1 MKKISE
7 RVSLKWRFFIYL
19 TVFTLVML
27 VLLWLFEIVF
37 LDHFYKDIK
46 IREIKSA
53 SVEAEAALQQ
63 RDYSDALSAL
73 SAQKDVCIL
82 VATQDAYVLASEEAS
97 ASCMIH
103 KMSRQHFLE
112 LWQKAEA
119 NDGLY
124 LIRFVMQSPKG
135 FGDQKEKAHAPEGFL
150 LVRLVT
156 LYDGSRAA
164 VLLNSVISPV
174 DATVSTLQV
183 LVLVIMAIML
193 AVALLLAFYMS
204 RKTARPIE
212 RLNEAAKQLSE
223 ARFLP
228 PVEGGGY
235 REINELN
242 ITLSKAAEDLNKTE
256 ALRRE
261 LLANVSHDLRTPLTM
276 ISGYAEVMRDLPGE
290 NTPEN
295 LQVIIDETRRLTA
308 LVNDLLDLSKL
319 QSGSA
324 PFRPEKI
331 NLTQCIREILS
342 RYAKL
347 VDADGFRIVFE
358 ADTDAYVS
366 GDELHLSQVLYNL
379 INNAIDFTGEDKTV
393 RIRQTVHN
401 GTVRIEVIDSGSGIE
416 PDKLK
421 DIWERYYKVDKEHR
435 RFRVGT
441 GLGLSIA
448 RSVLEEHQARYG
460 VESTLGKG
468 SVFWFSLPQAE

>member
-1 MKKISE
+1 
-7 RVSLKWRFFIYL
+7 
-19 TVFTLVML
+19 
-27 VLLWLFEIVF
+27 
-37 LDHFYKDIK
+37 
-46 IREIKSA
+46 
-53 SVEAEAALQQ
+53 
-63 RDYSDALSAL
+63 
-73 SAQKDVCIL
+73 
-82 VATQDAYVLASEEAS
+82 
-97 ASCMIH
+97 
-103 KMSRQHFLE
+103 
-112 LWQKAEA
+112 
-119 NDGLY
+119 
-124 LIRFVMQSPKG
+124 
-135 FGDQKEKAHAPEGFL
+135 
-150 LVRLVT
+150 
-156 LYDGSRAA
+156 
-164 VLLNSVISPV
+164 
-174 DATVSTLQV
+174 
-183 LVLVIMAIML
+183 
-193 AVALLLAFYMS
+193 
-204 RKTARPIE
+204 
-212 RLNEAAKQLSE
+212 
-223 ARFLP
+223 
-228 PVEGGGY
+228 
-235 REINELN
+235 
-242 ITLSKAAEDLNKTE
+242 
-256 ALRRE
+256 
-261 LLANVSHDLRTPLTM
+261 
-276 ISGYAEVMRDLPGE
+276 MRDLPGE

-347 VDADGFRIVFE
+347 VDADGFHIVFE